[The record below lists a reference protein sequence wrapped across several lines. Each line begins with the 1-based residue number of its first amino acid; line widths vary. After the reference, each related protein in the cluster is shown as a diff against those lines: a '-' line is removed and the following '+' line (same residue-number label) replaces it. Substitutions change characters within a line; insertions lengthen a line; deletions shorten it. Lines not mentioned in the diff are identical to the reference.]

1 MNQKQRNRIENALS
15 IVQDII
21 DEEQEK
27 QSNLECNNME
37 HLPSYEV
44 ICEDLDTLTELE
56 DLFNNIIYK

>member
-1 MNQKQRNRIENALS
+1 MNQKQRKQVEKAL
-15 IVQDII
+15 DIILEVI

>member
-1 MNQKQRNRIENALS
+1 MNQKQRKQVEKAL
-15 IVQDII
+15 DIILEVI

-37 HLPSYEV
+37 HLPAYEV

-56 DLFNNIIYK
+56 DLLNTIIYQ